1 MLVVIVQAQ
10 SKELFDTVFRRL
22 VSGVQQFQRQVVQ
35 VQKTSVTIKYLTS
48 KKKYYVQV
56 LIFQTGV
63 ARQCVFD
70 IRREKIMGAECL
82 QQHDLILRQKRRK
95 ELFQNPNLPRHQIVV
110 RFHPKSPRFPVMTQ
124 TPTWY

>member
-10 SKELFDTVFRRL
+10 SKELFDTVFCRL

-35 VQKTSVTIKYLTS
+35 V
-48 KKKYYVQV
+48 

-63 ARQCVFD
+63 ARQRVFD

>member
-10 SKELFDTVFRRL
+10 SKELFDTVFCRL

-35 VQKTSVTIKYLTS
+35 V
-48 KKKYYVQV
+48 

-63 ARQCVFD
+63 ARQRVFD

-110 RFHPKSPRFPVMTQ
+110 RFHPKSPRFPVMIQ
-124 TPTWY
+124 TPT